1 MSIRRKTRVNAKQ
14 RSANRRT
21 RKRATRRVLA
31 ATTPRAAEFQQR
43 LFSTIL
49 ATARGFHKYGED
61 LVGVVLLASGV
72 ISMLALLGISQG
84 TWTVAVSDALL
95 VWLGWGSALAP
106 LSLVVVGVGLLARGM
121 GWRRSV
127 SWVRVISVELAA
139 VCALGGAHLRI
150 AAMAAADRSVE
161 LPAVL
166 QGGGMVA
173 QALDGKGGGKIGWAV
188 AVFAGTVATD
198 SAGLLLALL
207 GGAALVVAL
216 GLPWRR
222 LLFSLISLQ
231 GSLEQSQEAADA
243 GSSGRSRR
251 RTSLQGSSLR
261 VSQSGGEEQHF
272 TVAAHSDR
280 RPTRPRRRSKLL
292 PPLKLLGD
300 SEPLLPSE
308 SEINRNAEII
318 EHTLQEF
325 GVPAE
330 VIDFRVGPA
339 VTQFAIQPGFV
350 EKAGKDG
357 AVRRHKVRVAQISNR
372 ASDLTLALSAQSI
385 RVEAPVPGQSFVGI
399 EVPNRHKTKVGLRS
413 VIESQAFHSIDSPMT
428 IALGRDVSGAP
439 VAADL
444 GAMPHLLIAGTTG
457 SGKSVCIT
465 SIVTC
470 LICNN
475 SPADLRLV
483 LVDPKKVE
491 LLRFNGL
498 SHVLGRVEVE
508 LDRII
513 GTLRWMTREMDRR
526 YRKMEK
532 MGARELDD
540 YNNKIQRRRGEE
552 KLPRI
557 VVVVDEL
564 ADLMMMAQ
572 NETEQTLVRLA
583 QMARATGIHLI
594 VATQR
599 PSTDILT
606 GLIKANFPARIA
618 FAVASS
624 TDSRVILDTTGAES
638 LLGQGDMLFLS
649 PDAAAPIRIQ
659 GVFSGDTEVDE
670 IVEHWRN
677 RAYSDTADDD
687 PGADEETRL
696 QIQAKAAPWDDLLRE
711 RAQVAD
717 KDDQILRA
725 IEVVKRNRT
734 ASVSL
739 LQRKLKI
746 GYPRAARLMDELFEM
761 GVVGEP
767 RQGGK
772 TREVLLQSEDISE
785 AEQAVDG
792 ASS

>member
-1 MSIRRKTRVNAKQ
+1 MSTREKQ
-14 RSANRRT
+14 RSKATKRSTRRRS

-31 ATTPRAAEFQQR
+31 ATTPRAAEFQHR
-43 LFSTIL
+43 LLGTLL
-49 ATARGFHKYGED
+49 ATARGLRHYGED
-61 LVGVVLLASGV
+61 LGGVALLAGGV
-72 ISMLALLGISQG
+72 ISMLALLGLSTG
-84 TWTVAVSDALL
+84 TWTDVISDALL
-95 VWLGWGSALAP
+95 VWLGWGAALAP
-106 LSLVVVGVGLLARGM
+106 LSLLAVGIVLLARGM
-121 GWRRSV
+121 GWRQTV
-127 SWVRVISVELAA
+127 PWVRVISAELAA
-139 VCALGGAHLRI
+139 LCVLGGAHLGI
-150 AAMAAADRSVE
+150 AATDAGNRGMELTEALRS
-161 LPAVL
+161 
-166 QGGGMVA
+166 GGMVA
-173 QALDGKGGGKIGWAV
+173 QALAGRGGGKIGWAM
-188 AVFAGTVATD
+188 AVFAGELARD
-198 SAGLLLALL
+198 SAGWLLALI
-207 GGAALVVAL
+207 GGAALAVAL
-216 GLPWRR
+216 GVRWQQ
-222 LLFSLISLQ
+222 LLFGLISLQ
-231 GSLEQSQEAADA
+231 GKLERGQGASN
-243 GSSGRSRR
+243 SGRGRGR
-251 RTSLQGSSLR
+251 GQAAARSSPLR
-261 VSQSGGEEQHF
+261 ATQPGGGQQRF
-272 TVAAHSDR
+272 TVAAHHDR
-280 RPTRPRRRSKLL
+280 RLTEPRRRSKLL
-292 PPLKLLGD
+292 PPLKLLGEG
-300 SEPLLPSE
+300 EPLRPSE
-308 SEINRNAEII
+308 AEINRNAETI

-339 VTQFAIQPGFV
+339 VTQFAVQPGFV

-357 AVRRHKVRVAQISNR
+357 NVRRHKVRVAQISNR
-372 ASDLTLALSAQSI
+372 ASDLTLALSARSI

-399 EVPNRHKTKVGLRS
+399 EVPNRQKTNVGLRG
-413 VIESQAFHSIDSPMT
+413 VIESQAFHSINSPLA

-475 SPADLRLV
+475 GPADLRLV
-483 LVDPKKVE
+483 MVDPKKVE

-498 SHVLGRVEVE
+498 PHLLGRVEVE

-513 GTLRWMTREMDRR
+513 GTLRWMVREMDSR
-526 YRKMEK
+526 YRKLEK
-532 MGARELDD
+532 IGARDLDD

-552 KLPRI
+552 KMPRI

-583 QMARATGIHLI
+583 QMARATGIHLL

-606 GLIKANFPARIA
+606 GLIKANFPARIS

-649 PDAAAPIRIQ
+649 PDAPAPMRIQ
-659 GVFSGDTEVDE
+659 GVFTSDAEVDE
-670 IVEHWRN
+670 IVAHWREHE
-677 RAYSDTADDD
+677 AADAADDD
-687 PGADEETRL
+687 PAAEDETRL
-696 QIQAKAAPWDDLLRE
+696 QMQAQVAPWDDLLRQ

-717 KDDQILRA
+717 KDDQILQA
-725 IEVVKRNRT
+725 VAVVKRHRT
-734 ASVSL
+734 ASASL

-772 TREVLLQSEDISE
+772 TREVLLQSGDT
-785 AEQAVDG
+785 ADG
-792 ASS
+792 SMDDTGA

>member
-1 MSIRRKTRVNAKQ
+1 MSTRIKPWVKAKLTGSKRR
-14 RSANRRT
+14 S
-21 RKRATRRVLA
+21 RKRTTRRVMA
-31 ATTPRAAEFQQR
+31 ATTPREAEFQHR
-43 LFSTIL
+43 LLGTLL
-49 ATARGFHKYGED
+49 ATARGLRSYGED
-61 LVGVVLLASGV
+61 MAGVVLLASGI
-72 ISMLALLGISQG
+72 ISMLALLGLSQG
-84 TWTVAVSDALL
+84 TWTAVVSDVLV
-95 VWLGWGSALAP
+95 VWLGWGAALAP
-106 LSLVVVGVGLLARGM
+106 ISLLAFGSVLFARGM
-121 GWRRSV
+121 GRRRSV
-127 SWVRVISVELAA
+127 PWVRVLSAELVALC
-139 VCALGGAHLRI
+139 VLGGAHLRI
-150 AAMAAADRSVE
+150 AATAAADRGVE
-161 LPAVL
+161 LAAVL

-188 AVFAGTVATD
+188 AVFAGELASG
-198 SAGLLLALL
+198 SAGWLLAIVGGSALTVTL
-207 GGAALVVAL
+207 G
-216 GLPWRR
+216 WRWQQM
-222 LLFSLISLQ
+222 LFGLISLQ
-231 GSLEQSQEAADA
+231 GIMEHAQGATEP
-243 GSSGRSRR
+243 GSGRVRR
-251 RTSLQGSSLR
+251 RAAAVPPSPR
-261 VSQSGGEEQHF
+261 AAHSGGEGQRF
-272 TVAAHSDR
+272 TVAAHHDR
-280 RPTRPRRRSKLL
+280 RSIKPRRRSKLL

-300 SEPLLPSE
+300 GEPLRPSE
-308 SEINRNAEII
+308 SEINQNAEII

-330 VIDFRVGPA
+330 VIDFRVGPS
-339 VTQFAIQPGFV
+339 VTQFAVQPGFV

-357 AVRRHKVRVAQISNR
+357 SVRRHKVRVAQISNR
-372 ASDLTLALSAQSI
+372 ARDLTLALSARSI

-399 EVPNRHKTKVGLRS
+399 EVPNRQKTNVGLRS
-413 VIESQAFHSIDSPMT
+413 VIESQPFQGIKSPLA

-444 GAMPHLLIAGTTG
+444 AAMPHLMIAGTTG

-470 LICNN
+470 LIFNN
-475 SPADLRLV
+475 HPDNLRLV
-483 LVDPKKVE
+483 MVDPKKVE
-491 LLRFNGL
+491 LVRFNGL
-498 SHVLGRVEVE
+498 PHLLGRVEVE

-532 MGARELDD
+532 IGARDLDD
-540 YNNKIQRRRGEE
+540 YNNKIMRRPGNE

-583 QMARATGIHLI
+583 QMARATGIHLL

-606 GLIKANFPARIA
+606 GLIKANFAARIS

-649 PDAAAPIRIQ
+649 PDASAPMRIQ
-659 GVFSGDTEVDE
+659 GVFTSDAEVDD
-670 IVEHWRN
+670 IVEHWRE
-677 RAYSDTADDD
+677 RVDAYGVDDHSAAED
-687 PGADEETRL
+687 ETRL
-696 QIQAKAAPWDDLLRE
+696 QIQTKEAPWDDLLRE
-711 RAQVAD
+711 RAQVLD
-717 KDDQILRA
+717 KDEQILQA
-725 IEVVKRNRT
+725 VEVVKRHRT
-734 ASVSL
+734 ASASL

-772 TREVLLQSEDISE
+772 TREVLLHPEDTSESE
-785 AEQAVDG
+785 RSADG
-792 ASS
+792 PDA